1 MDKLNKENLA
11 YNIIKQKII
20 SNELKLGSI
29 IDIKEL
35 QTELNISSTPIKNA
49 FKLLE
54 KEQFVIIKPRKK
66 IYVKKID
73 LKLLK
78 DLFQIRNKLEY
89 ITIELTILNMSEE
102 KLKKCLLEFKNK
114 FNDLKKHSGFNNTYN
129 DFRFFFATNCG
140 NIFLRDQ
147 MTLIYEHLHHMRMTL
162 FKKSPRREEA
172 ISEQLQIIEILL
184 KKDINLKKLKECVN
198 SHIKKAQLEFFNN
211 LDNIKL

>member
-1 MDKLNKENLA
+1 MNKINKENLA

-20 SNELKLGSI
+20 SNKLKLGSI
-29 IDIKEL
+29 IDLKEL
-35 QTELNISSTPIKNA
+35 QKELNISSTPIKNA

-89 ITIELTILNMSEE
+89 ITIELTILNMNEE
-102 KLKKCLLEFKNK
+102 KLKTNLLEFKKK
-114 FNDLKKHSGFNNTYN
+114 FNNLKNHSGFNDTYN

-140 NIFLRDQ
+140 NIFLKDQ
-147 MTLIYEHLHHMRMTL
+147 MILIYEHLHHMRKTL
-162 FKKSPRREEA
+162 FRKSPRREEA
-172 ISEQLQIIEILL
+172 INEQLQIIDILL
-184 KKDINLKKLKECVN
+184 KDDINLKILKECVN